1 MMRAKDVMLFLGG
14 AALGAV
20 AGLLLAPESGKKT
33 RRRVQRFYEDERD
46 RLIDTYQQ
54 VRDEVGT
61 EAKKIGKKV
70 KREIKAYTK

>member
-46 RLIDTYQQ
+46 RIIDTYQQ
-54 VRDEVGT
+54 MRDEVGT